1 MLIIPPATPHDFQ
14 SELDAAAAIPAIT
27 TILQVI
33 CRTTG
38 LRYAALARV
47 TQDRWVCLAAQ
58 DDLQFGL
65 IAGCELKVE
74 STICHEIRQHGC
86 EIAIDH
92 VAEDENWKNHHTPA
106 LYGFQSYISV
116 PVLRADGRFFGTLC
130 AIDPN
135 PNTLNNESVLGMFR
149 LFAQLIAH
157 ELELHE
163 QMQAMARENRAL
175 RHAFDAGLGH
185 DMKNTLAAMEAGTRL
200 LARTPL
206 TDRAQLIVS
215 EMELSA
221 ARLSRQISEAMTPPA

>member
-1 MLIIPPATPHDFQ
+1 MSLIPPGSPHDFQ
-14 SELDAAAAIPAIT
+14 PDLDAMAAIPAID

-38 LRYAALARV
+38 LRYAAVARV
-47 TQDRWVCLAAQ
+47 TEDRWVCLAAQ
-58 DDLQFGL
+58 DELQFGL
-65 IAGCELKVE
+65 TPGWELQVQT
-74 STICHEIRQHGC
+74 TICHEIHGHGR
-86 EIAIDH
+86 EVAIDH
-92 VAEDENWKNHHTPA
+92 VAEDPAWRNHPTPA

-116 PVLRADGRFFGTLC
+116 PIKRADGGFFGTLC

-135 PNTLNNESVLGMFR
+135 PCALNNDSVRGMFR

-157 ELELHE
+157 ELELHGHL
-163 QMQAMARENRAL
+163 QAVERENRGL
-175 RHAFDAGLGH
+175 RHTFDAGLGH

-206 TDRAQLIVS
+206 TERAQLIVS

-221 ARLSRQISEAMTPPA
+221 QKLARQIAEAMSPPG

>member
-1 MLIIPPATPHDFQ
+1 MMVIPPACPHDFQ
-14 SELDAAAAIPAIT
+14 PDLDAVAAIPAIS

-38 LRYAALARV
+38 LRYAAVARV
-47 TQDRWVCLAAQ
+47 TEGRWVCLASQ
-58 DDLQFGL
+58 DDLSFGL
-65 IAGCELKVE
+65 GPGFELKIE
-74 STICHEIRQHGC
+74 TTICNEIRGHGR

-92 VAEDENWKNHHTPA
+92 VALEDAWKNHHTPA

-116 PVLRADGRFFGTLC
+116 PILRSDGGFFGTLC

-149 LFAQLIAH
+149 LFAQLITH
-157 ELELHE
+157 ELEQHE
-163 QMQAMARENRAL
+163 HLKAVETENRAL
-175 RHAFDAGLGH
+175 RHAFNAGLGH
-185 DMKNTLAAMEAGTRL
+185 DMRNTLAAIEAGTRL

-206 TDRAQLIVS
+206 TERAQLIVS

-221 ARLSRQISEAMTPPA
+221 RKLAHQINEAMSPG